1 MLTSFFGKSNPVNFL
16 LLGATLG
23 IAYVIALFQQE
34 ELDIGMLYVLE
45 KLAVVGSLVFTIL
58 LLNFIVR
65 KNNLTRKNTFAAL
78 IFTAYTLMIP
88 SVFAHSEIIIAV
100 VCCLF
105 ALRRIL
111 SLASEKNTEKKIL
124 DASLWLVLASFFY
137 FYCLVFFVVVYFAVI
152 RRPQTSFRYLLIP
165 PLAILAVLSI
175 TTSYFYLTE
184 NSFAWFE
191 RHITTVSLDF
201 GAYNSFSLLIPA
213 SLFLSSVLWICFYR
227 IGKVGSMMR
236 KERPNFLVIPVILI
250 SALAVSLGSP
260 LKDGSELY
268 FLIPPLAIASAD
280 YIENRE
286 ELYIKE
292 IYIWLVILLPAML
305 LLM

>member
-1 MLTSFFGKSNPVNFL
+1 MLTSFFSKSNPVNFL

-23 IAYVIALFQQE
+23 IGYIISLILQKQLDFDLLF
-34 ELDIGMLYVLE
+34 ILE
-45 KLAVVGSLVFTIL
+45 ILAVTGLLVFTIL

-88 SVFAHSEIIIAV
+88 SIFAHTKIIIAV

-111 SLASEKNTEKKIL
+111 SLASEKNVEKKIL
-124 DASLWLVLASFFY
+124 DASLWLALASFFY
-137 FYCLVFFVVVYFAVI
+137 FYCLLFFIVVYFAIV
-152 RRPQTSFRYLLIP
+152 RRPQTSYRYLLIP

-191 RHITTVSLDF
+191 RHITSISLDF
-201 GAYNSFSLLIPA
+201 GAYNSFALLIPA

-250 SALAVSLGSP
+250 SAFAVSLGSP

-268 FLIPPLAIASAD
+268 FLIPPLAIATAD

-292 IYIWLVILLPAML
+292 IYIWLVILLPVVL
-305 LLM
+305 LFI